1 MSLAKRSKN
10 KTEHT
15 GAKNGGGHW
24 GTRAEAKAISKKHRR
39 ENSKSEIVQETKDF
53 EVDGNGSIPWRLS
66 VQALIHENTEP
77 GVMLKGSRT
86 KEGLSQTELASMLG
100 IPPSNISEMEHGKR
114 PIGKNMAK
122 RLSKVLKVDF
132 RVFL

>member
-1 MSLAKRSKN
+1 MSLAKRSKS

-24 GTRAEAKAISKKHRR
+24 GPRAEAKTISKKHRR
-39 ENSKSEIVQETKDF
+39 ENSKSEIAQETKDL
-53 EVDGNGSIPWRLS
+53 EVEYKRTFAWRLP
-66 VQALIHENTEP
+66 VQELLHEDTEP
-77 GVMLKGSRT
+77 GVMLKGSHI